1 MEPLRAVA
9 TQAPPSVPRKFFFC
23 WIRLKFERNCVW
35 PVDLQSCGLLEYSSG
50 EKTKIGI
57 NGEPFICTYAEL
69 NCNLIHINRPF
80 FFADDI

>member
-1 MEPLRAVA
+1 
-9 TQAPPSVPRKFFFC
+9 
-23 WIRLKFERNCVW
+23 VW

-80 FFADDI
+80 FLLMIYRIHCIIKRTSHRVLQGLVLS